1 MSLYG
6 ASVMERATVTMS
18 FVILMRILTVFP
30 TVQTSIAG
38 ETPVFISDQ
47 ANVPGDP
54 AFEFGLTAW
63 ALLEAIEREHLEPPS
78 RLELL
83 KIFTRD
89 LTTLNGGQQF
99 DDTLRELDRCQNA
112 REFAEVTYQRWTDRH
127 QLSDATEESS
137 VKRTKIDE
145 LKSGLMEAL
154 QEKLGAIRL
163 IRNKDYRINEQFS
176 NNRYVGLGVGLGAK
190 DGLPFFATI
199 MPGGP
204 ADRGGITAGTI
215 VHEIDGRSTRDES
228 VESLVD
234 RIRGSVGSEIV
245 LKITSPDDPVDR
257 TVTLQRGVVRFDTVR
272 DKEGTPLA
280 RGRICPTEDEPIGWI
295 RFSDITSSTLNE
307 LRNADAQARSKR
319 IRILVLDLRVPV
331 RTESHRHA
339 SLIADSLIDGGEM
352 WHTSTR
358 DTKPVPLVADR
369 ECLFRNVPL
378 VVIVN
383 GQQTG
388 STCCAIAAA
397 LKDAGRATIVG
408 TSPDFDG
415 KIATSI
421 PLIDVPYVLMMNTIK
436 LTRTRIDQSWPLVP
450 DYRIEEPTEQHVR
463 TLEDIRR
470 RSTTASRPR
479 PAIAP
484 FIQVDPTAKVVN
496 NGQTAE
502 MNPVKGNPKGIKS
515 GTQNRN
521 SRDRNT
527 AKVPFAMKSAV
538 PVATEIVEE
547 LVLRAAKELLK
558 TVPTET
564 N

>member
-1 MSLYG
+1 
-6 ASVMERATVTMS
+6 MERATVTMS

-112 REFAEVTYQRWTDRH
+112 REFVEVTYQRWTDRH

>member
-1 MSLYG
+1 
-6 ASVMERATVTMS
+6 MERATVTMS